1 LTFAGRFWPEFASN
15 EADSPFT
22 SGPNDP
28 NCSFIHLNSLFLDLL
43 ESILPHTFQ
52 TLPGKPE
59 VKATLLKLKIRR
71 TQNRCT
77 TPIVYREVQGTYDDQ
92 QTKAITC

>member
-1 LTFAGRFWPEFASN
+1 LTFAGRFWPEFAST

-28 NCSFIHLNSLFLDLL
+28 ICAFIHLIFLSLDLL
-43 ESILPHTFQ
+43 VTILPHTLQ

-59 VKATLLKLKIRR
+59 VKATLLKFKLRR

-77 TPIVYREVQGTYDDQ
+77 TPIAYREMQGTYDDQ
-92 QTKAITC
+92 QTKAVTC

>member
-1 LTFAGRFWPEFASN
+1 LTFAGRFWPEFAST

-28 NCSFIHLNSLFLDLL
+28 ICAFIHLISLFLEFLDT
-43 ESILPHTFQ
+43 ILPHTFQ

-77 TPIVYREVQGTYDDQ
+77 TPIAYREEQGTHDEQ
-92 QTKAITC
+92 KPKAFTY